1 MGHPKIRTKIQTP
14 PCVITILNPL
24 PPSTIEFILDTQKMQ
39 VYNEV
44 NIYSCMTIQFL
55 FNFTAEFF
63 RFHPE

>member
-1 MGHPKIRTKIQTP
+1 MGFTHPARK
-14 PCVITILNPL
+14 NPGM